1 VEGIRGKQNA
11 ADRAFGEY
19 AASRPPRKRRNVV
32 ADRPADVGGDF
43 DRVVERRGTSSLK
56 WDFGRRFVGTDGLLP
71 LWVADMDF
79 EAPAEIVNAIK
90 SRVDHHV
97 YGYTLEP
104 ESLFEAAAAWLVRR
118 HRWEV
123 AREWMIASP
132 GVIPALVA
140 VILGLTEPGDGVVI
154 QPPVY
159 HPFALRIAA
168 NGRRVVENPL
178 TCAGGTWEMD
188 LEGLERAVDA
198 RSRLLILCSPHN
210 PVARVWSRRTLQ
222 RLAEI
227 CTRKGIVIV
236 SDEIHSDI
244 VMEGFHHVPVAALPE
259 AAPISVTL
267 TAVTKSFNLAGLGG
281 SLTIVPDAR
290 LRARVDGAH
299 HAIFAGVANAPAAAA
314 AEAAWRHGEPWLEGL
329 LEYVGGNYRFL
340 CDRLAERLPA
350 VKVHPLEG
358 TYLAWLDMRGLELS
372 DDQVIERL
380 RRDAGLWLD
389 EGRKFGRGGEGFQR
403 LNLACPRR
411 ILSDGVD
418 RLVRAFVP

>member
-1 VEGIRGKQNA
+1 M
-11 ADRAFGEY
+11 ADRSAQ
-19 AASRPPRKRRNVV
+19 
-32 ADRPADVGGDF
+32 VGGEF
-43 DRVVERRGTSSLK
+43 DRKVERRGTSSLK
-56 WDFGRRFVGTDGLLP
+56 WDFGRNFVGTDGLLP

-90 SRVDHHV
+90 ERVDHHV

-104 ESLFEAAAAWLVRR
+104 ESWFEAAASWLKRR
-118 HRWEV
+118 HGWDV
-123 AREWMIASP
+123 AREWMTPSP

-159 HPFALRIAA
+159 HPFALRVAA

-178 TCAGGTWEMD
+178 SCVRGTWEMNFD
-188 LEGLERAVDA
+188 GLERIVDE
-198 RSRLLILCSPHN
+198 RTRLLILCSPHN
-210 PVARVWSRRTLQ
+210 PVARVWSRETLQ

-227 CTRKGIVIV
+227 CIRKGILIV
-236 SDEIHSDI
+236 SDEIHHDI
-244 VMEGFHHVPVAALPE
+244 VMKEFRHVPLATLPE

-267 TAVTKSFNLAGLGG
+267 TAATKTFNLAGLGG
-281 SLTIVPDAR
+281 SLTIIPDAR
-290 LRARVDGAH
+290 LRARVEAAH

-314 AEAAWRHGEPWLEGL
+314 AEAAWRHGERWLEGL
-329 LEYVGGNYRFL
+329 LEYVQGNYRFL
-340 CDRLAERLPA
+340 SETLTRRLPA

-358 TYLAWLDMRGLELS
+358 TYLAWLDMGGLALS
-372 DDQVIERL
+372 DDQVTERL
-380 RRDAGLWLD
+380 RRDGGLWLD

-411 ILSDGVD
+411 ILSDAVE
-418 RLVRAFVP
+418 RLVRAFAG